1 MLQKCPVFAYIPAK
15 NVTRAREFYEQ
26 TLGFTPAREVAGGVT
41 YECEEGTACF
51 LYPTP
56 NAGTSKAS
64 QAFWE
69 VADLEREVADL
80 KARGVR
86 FEEYD
91 MVRGGSLAR
100 GLRRRLESQL
110 IDITPAPVLA
120 RLETAHDRMLG
131 LVKVLGGVT
140 VGGIVAAADV
150 TAFETE
156 PQMHPLV
163 AALQAFF
170 APVRRLRRNV
180 VHLGKMFALLG
191 HTVVP

>member
-69 VADLEREVADL
+69 VRSGARSRRAESSRRAV
-80 KARGVR
+80 RGVR
-86 FEEYD
+86 H
-91 MVRGGSLAR
+91 AR
-100 GLRRRLESQL
+100 AQDAGQHRL
-110 IDITPAPVLA
+110 DW
-120 RLETAHDRMLG
+120 
-131 LVKVLGGVT
+131 
-140 VGGIVAAADV
+140 
-150 TAFETE
+150 
-156 PQMHPLV
+156 
-163 AALQAFF
+163 
-170 APVRRLRRNV
+170 
-180 VHLGKMFALLG
+180 
-191 HTVVP
+191 